1 MTSDNLATRAWHA
14 FVLGVRREP
23 GAMFAYVALA
33 VIIVA
38 WVFRTPGLTI
48 TTFTISIG
56 GKLPLVLVA
65 VGMAIVLISRGIDLS
80 VGSLVALSNV
90 IVVHDALWNG
100 HTWIGAIAAV
110 AVTALVGFGNGLL
123 VGALRLPALVVT
135 VATGAIAGGLALYIQ
150 PQPGGKVTTGFT
162 NFIMLVIGPVPLA
175 LLLIFL
181 IPLAIW
187 YPISR
192 SRAGFA
198 LRAVGGD
205 EASAFVSGLSTW
217 RSRALAYT
225 LSGTFAG
232 LAGVFLTMTTSSGDP
247 NGSRTFTLQAIAAAV
262 LGGVALAGGRGSIAG
277 AVGGGLMLGFITNLL
292 SSWRVNSNWQYIVT
306 GALLIA
312 VIGVPYVISQIRA
325 RKSPHE

>member
-1 MTSDNLATRAWHA
+1 
-14 FVLGVRREP
+14 
-23 GAMFAYVALA
+23 LA
-33 VIIVA
+33 VIIFA
-38 WVFRTPGLTI
+38 WVLRTPGLTI

-65 VGMAIVLISRGIDLS
+65 VGMAIVLLSRGIDLS
-80 VGSLVALSNV
+80 VGYLVALANV
-90 IVVHDALWNG
+90 IVVHDALWHGN
-100 HTWIGAIAAV
+100 TWLGAIAAV
-110 AVTALVGFGNGLL
+110 AATALIGLCNGLL
-123 VGALRLPALVVT
+123 VGVLRLPALVVT
-135 VATGAIAGGLALYIQ
+135 VATGAIAWGLALYIQ
-150 PQPGGKVTTGFT
+150 PQPGGTVSKGFT
-162 NFIMLVIGPVPLA
+162 NFIMLVMGPVPLA

-181 IPLAIW
+181 IPLVIW

-232 LAGVFLTMTTSSGDP
+232 LAGVFVTMTTSAGDP
-247 NGSRTFTLQAIAAAV
+247 NGSQSFTLKAIAAAV
-262 LGGVALAGGRGSIAG
+262 LGGVALAGGRGSIVG

-292 SSWRVNSNWQYIVT
+292 SSWQVNSNWQYIVT

-312 VIGVPYVISQIRA
+312 VIGVPYVISQFRA
-325 RKSPHE
+325 RKATTP